1 MAKVIRKRRTRE
13 HIIADLGVNYVERQV
28 LKCGHAVNR
37 TSPGQDYGVDLV
49 VLTFDE
55 NHELE
60 NGQIEIQVRAT
71 EQVKPLKSRAAF
83 VQRLETAHV
92 SHWVM
97 QPLPVILAVYD
108 ASQERAWWLNIQRA
122 AEQQQLDD
130 RGEGVT
136 VHIPFSNELT
146 ESAVERFRAD
156 RDVLLKQLQQ
166 FIANRDQQGND
177 NE

>member
-1 MAKVIRKRRTRE
+1 MATRKRRTRE

-55 NHELE
+55 NCELE

-71 EQVKPLKSRAAF
+71 EQVKPLKSGEVFA
-83 VQRLETAHV
+83 QRLETAHV

-97 QPLPVILAVYD
+97 QPFPVILAVYD
-108 ASQERAWWLNIQRA
+108 ASQERAWWLNIQQA
-122 AEQQQLDD
+122 AEQRQLDD
-130 RGEGVT
+130 LGESVT
-136 VHIPFSNELT
+136 VHLPFANEFT
-146 ESAVERFRAD
+146 ESAVEQFRAD
-156 RDVLLKQLQQ
+156 RDVMLKQLQQ
-166 FIANRDQQGND
+166 SIANRDQQGD
-177 NE
+177 SHE